1 MNVVSLFVRESA
13 FLHSHL
19 IQCIID
25 YWLMHSFRLLGSIH
39 TNKRLVEIQLMRKM
53 LQCQTFAMFD
63 KPELY
68 SDIFE
73 PVLRLETSKTINNYK
88 ADGVLQLSALYS
100 NAIIT
105 NMVWF

>member
-1 MNVVSLFVRESA
+1 M
-13 FLHSHL
+13 HSHL

-25 YWLMHSFRLLGSIH
+25 YWLMHSFRLYSFKRMNGVLGSIH

-68 SDIFE
+68 FDIFE
-73 PVLRLETSKTINNYK
+73 PVFRFESSKTINNYK
-88 ADGVLQLSALYS
+88 ADGVLQLLALYS